1 MSLLPAEIVQT
12 QPSPVASVIWLH
24 GLGADGHDFMPVV
37 PQLTLPQDVG
47 IRFVFPHAPVR
58 SVTINNGYVMPAW
71 YDVLSLD
78 LRQEQDRDGIVQSQ
92 QQLEQLIENEIDQGI
107 AAERIVLAGF
117 SQGGA
122 IALYTGLRYPKRL
135 GGIMA
140 LSTYLPLADTTEAER
155 AEVNNNIPIM
165 MAHGV
170 QDQTIVVEAGKESKQ
185 LLGQLGYEVSW
196 HTYPMEHSVCAEEL
210 GDISKWLSGVFVT

>member
-37 PQLTLPQDVG
+37 PQLDLPQDVG

-165 MAHGV
+165 MAHGA
-170 QDQTIVVEAGKESKQ
+170 QDQTIVIEAGEESKQ

-196 HTYPMEHSVCAEEL
+196 HTYPMEHSVCAEEI
-210 GDISKWLSGVFVT
+210 GDISKWLSGVLAT